1 MMLPFVSLTWLLRS
15 ASLSTV
21 PVEWNGNADNDYVRM
36 DATELHL
43 DVPLSDPDG
52 DELGFPRFDLERD
65 PCTVRTDDVPCL
77 HVPACKDG
85 RGSFGPFRLSTLKKN
100 VLASQKTS
108 GRVCWD
114 LLGLHVS
121 EVAHEKHVFSPYT
134 KCNSHVFSHRYVHI
148 TAVQPPAF
156 SEHFLNLYII

>member
-1 MMLPFVSLTWLLRS
+1 MLPFVSLTWLLRC
-15 ASLSTV
+15 AATA
-21 PVEWNGNADNDYVRM
+21 PVEWNGNADNVYVRM
-36 DATELHL
+36 DTPGLHL
-43 DVPLSDPDG
+43 DVPLSDSDG
-52 DELGFPRFDLERD
+52 DELGFPRFESLERD

-85 RGSFGPFRLSTLKKN
+85 RDSFGPFHLSKLKEN

-114 LLGLHVS
+114 LFGLHVS

-134 KCNSHVFSHRYVHI
+134 KCNSHVFSHRYVNL
-148 TAVQPPAF
+148 TPVQLPAF
-156 SEHFLNLYII
+156 FEN